1 MKRFIKSLR
10 KLFRE
15 RLNEVDLNALEILL
29 QKESISII
37 DLGAAGGI
45 EPRWAKIS
53 AYLNYFGFE
62 PDSRAIQLD
71 TNKDFKSYTVIPSLV
86 SNKREIKNLYISR
99 EEGKSSI
106 YQPNNEFIS
115 RFPNSR
121 RFETVKTVSL
131 ETATIDTLIKQE
143 IDFIKLDI
151 QGAELDALEGSQ
163 EVLKSV
169 LGIESEVE
177 FMEMY
182 KSQPLFS
189 NVNEFLL
196 KQGFEFIDFTNLRR
210 WERDRLGEIGQCV
223 FGDGLYLRSPEFIS
237 SSRYTEIKI
246 RKYIAILFLYNRFD
260 LIDVVLRNNPVLASQ
275 LNDFYSFLLKKKTR
289 LNFAVKVSVLI
300 QKFLSFIGVEFKSQL
315 IY

>member
-1 MKRFIKSLR
+1 LRRFLKSLR
-10 KLFRE
+10 KLFRD
-15 RLNEVDLNALEILL
+15 RLNKIDSNALKILL
-29 QKESISII
+29 EKESISMI

-62 PDSRAIQLD
+62 PDSRTIQLD
-71 TNKDFKSYTVIPSLV
+71 PNKEFKSYTVIPSLV
-86 SNKREIKNLYISR
+86 SNKTEKKNLYISH

-106 YQPNNEFIS
+106 YQPNSEFIS
-115 RFPNSR
+115 RFPNPR
-121 RFETVKTVSL
+121 RFETVKTVSF
-131 ETATIDTLIKQE
+131 ETSTIDDLIKKE

-151 QGAELDALEGSQ
+151 QGAELDALQGSP

-177 FMEMY
+177 FIELY
-182 KSQPLFS
+182 KSQPLFGH
-189 NVNEFLL
+189 VNDFLL

-210 WERDRLGEIGQCV
+210 WERGHLGEIGQCV
-223 FGDGLYLRSPEFIS
+223 FGDALYLRSPEFIS
-237 SSRYTEIKI
+237 SGRYSEIKI
-246 RKYIAILFLYNRFD
+246 RRYISILFLYNRFD
-260 LIDVVLRNNPVLASQ
+260 LIEVVLRNNPVVASK
-275 LNDFYSFLLKKKTR
+275 LEKFNSLLSKKKAR
-289 LNFAVKVSVLI
+289 LNFAVKINVFT

>member
-1 MKRFIKSLR
+1 M
-10 KLFRE
+10 FRD
-15 RLNEVDLNALEILL
+15 RLNKVDTKALEILL
-29 QKESISII
+29 EKESISII

-62 PDSRAIQLD
+62 PDSRAIQLAP
-71 TNKDFKSYTVIPSLV
+71 NKEFKSYTVIPSLV
-86 SNKREIKNLYISR
+86 SNESGYKDLYISH

-106 YQPNNEFIS
+106 YQPNIEFIS
-115 RFPNSR
+115 RFPNSK
-121 RFETVKTVSL
+121 RFKTVKTVSL

-151 QGAELDALEGSQ
+151 QGAELDALQGSQ

-177 FMEMY
+177 FMELY

-189 NVNEFLL
+189 RVNDFLL

-210 WERDRLGEIGQCV
+210 WERERLGEIGQCV
-223 FGDGLYLRSPEFIS
+223 FGDGLYLRSPEFVL
-237 SSRYTEIKI
+237 SSRYSEIKI
-246 RKYIAILFLYNRFD
+246 RRYLAILFLYNRFD
-260 LIDVVLRNNPVLASQ
+260 LIEVVLRNNLEVASH
-275 LNDFYSFLLKKKTR
+275 LRNFNSLLSKKKSR
-289 LNFAVKVSVLI
+289 LNFAVKI
-300 QKFLSFIGVEFKSQL
+300 NIFTQKFLSFIGVEFKSQL